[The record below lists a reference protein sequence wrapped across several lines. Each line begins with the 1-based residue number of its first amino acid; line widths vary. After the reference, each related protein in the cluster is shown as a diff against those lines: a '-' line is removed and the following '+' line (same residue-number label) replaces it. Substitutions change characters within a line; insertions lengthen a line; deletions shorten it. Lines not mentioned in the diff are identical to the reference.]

1 MNRGNTS
8 DAARIYVEL
17 GNFGAE
23 QYARLVREENILL
36 DKLNYHG
43 NIDASEL
50 EKLER
55 IRNEIYQLRQD
66 AGIVSSR

>member
-1 MNRGNTS
+1 M
-8 DAARIYVEL
+8 
-17 GNFGAE
+17 
-23 QYARLVREENILL
+23 
-36 DKLNYHG
+36 

-66 AGIVSSR
+66 AGIVSSRWLIYFGLLLGLCAAC